1 MLFARQGRPPAVYE
15 NPNRWDNYLHGTEP
29 CPSGR
34 GPFPRAFFHPPNQL
48 IQENY
53 QTKPMER

>member
-15 NPNRWDNYLHGTEP
+15 NPNRWDNYLPATEP

-34 GPFPRAFFHPPNQL
+34 GPFPWAFFHPPNRL